1 MKLLHM
7 LAVASLCLPSHVKA
21 EISRVTITK
30 ISPDLYQSTDGQ
42 YIETNNCFAD
52 AKGTEAVLKF
62 KKYACHN
69 NLRFSEETIC
79 EVLNVFK

>member
-7 LAVASLCLPSHVKA
+7 LVVAYLCFPMHAQA
-21 EISRVTITK
+21 EVNRVTIK
-30 ISPDLYQSTDGQ
+30 KVSADLYETANGK
-42 YIETNNCFAD
+42 YIETNNCFAE
-52 AKGTEAVLKF
+52 AKGIEAVLTF

-79 EVLNVFK
+79 EVLNVF

>member
-1 MKLLHM
+1 MKRLHM
-7 LAVASLCLPSHVKA
+7 LAIVSLCSPLQANA
-21 EISRVTITK
+21 EINRVTITK
-30 ISPDLYQSTDGQ
+30 ISPDLYQASDGQ
-42 YIETNNCFAD
+42 YIETKNCFAD

-79 EVLNVFK
+79 EVLNVF

>member
-1 MKLLHM
+1 MKLLRM
-7 LAVASLCLPSHVKA
+7 LILVSVCVPIHAKA
-21 EISRVTITK
+21 EISSVTIK
-30 ISPDLYQSTDGQ
+30 KVSADLYQTTDGQ

-79 EVLNVFK
+79 EVLNVF